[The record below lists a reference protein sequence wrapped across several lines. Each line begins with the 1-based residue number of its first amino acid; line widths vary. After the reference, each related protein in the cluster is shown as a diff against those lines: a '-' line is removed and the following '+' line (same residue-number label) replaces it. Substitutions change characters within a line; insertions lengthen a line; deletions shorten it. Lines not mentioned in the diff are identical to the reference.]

1 MLARAKQIFILFIS
15 VIFSC
20 LVFTAKNNTNQINQ
34 HLSSL
39 HSTTIEK
46 TFSFDQTQLK
56 NWNITNGTINFLITK
71 EPTNDSF
78 GEVTLNSINDA
89 FSFVAK
95 DLVIPDYVIYQGE
108 NYLITNMANFIFA
121 DCKSI
126 NGSLSLGQ
134 NLTHI
139 SKGAF
144 GGTNIS
150 GVITIPPNVKSIDS
164 LAFNALNMV
173 AEYHLTPINPI
184 EFPKSSFLPF
194 GTKFSDIY
202 VPKKLVDI
210 YKQNI
215 NLMDYA
221 ILPFTE
227 IESNNFFITRDQK
240 LENGIVYINSSTK
253 STDLKNIYHFKNNG
267 KNNLALNIQCIP
279 QNASKLQTRW
289 LSITQANNDGIIDF
303 NVNPYYYTLYPETYV
318 FIIKF
323 SLIDNPHV
331 YITDAITFSFLDQE
345 IQKQILPYKIN
356 VYVDDSQWKSTKQNQ
371 MQLNILKNEP
381 TIIHFTAIATQFGEL
396 NWPAQNNFLDFKIDS
411 KLISKITINN
421 DIRCWIID
429 NSVKNGSYNNSLL
442 IKWNNQ
448 LTEQYLFTIKVT
460 HISNA
465 IPWNIIIPAIIAPA
479 FLILTL
485 TLTFLF
491 FRKNKYHLVKKEIK
505 HITK

>member
-1 MLARAKQIFILFIS
+1 
-15 VIFSC
+15 
-20 LVFTAKNNTNQINQ
+20 
-34 HLSSL
+34 
-39 HSTTIEK
+39 
-46 TFSFDQTQLK
+46 
-56 NWNITNGTINFLITK
+56 LITK

-279 QNASKLQTRW
+279 QNASKLQTR
-289 LSITQANNDGIIDF
+289 
-303 NVNPYYYTLYPETYV
+303 
-318 FIIKF
+318 
-323 SLIDNPHV
+323 
-331 YITDAITFSFLDQE
+331 
-345 IQKQILPYKIN
+345 
-356 VYVDDSQWKSTKQNQ
+356 
-371 MQLNILKNEP
+371 
-381 TIIHFTAIATQFGEL
+381 
-396 NWPAQNNFLDFKIDS
+396 
-411 KLISKITINN
+411 
-421 DIRCWIID
+421 
-429 NSVKNGSYNNSLL
+429 
-442 IKWNNQ
+442 
-448 LTEQYLFTIKVT
+448 
-460 HISNA
+460 
-465 IPWNIIIPAIIAPA
+465 
-479 FLILTL
+479 
-485 TLTFLF
+485 
-491 FRKNKYHLVKKEIK
+491 
-505 HITK
+505 